1 MEGKDLL
8 ALCRAGRKVE
18 EIYYCP
24 GSDLGTDDEKIGEFE
39 ELGIDVIK
47 ISKLA
52 FSKASYRSAG
62 QGLIGVVRSWE
73 LLLKPESMKGTDLS
87 WYLMM
92 WKSRGIWERFYVV
105 LKHLGQRASYCRTH
119 RLIFLIPMWFDHL
132 VD

>member
-1 MEGKDLL
+1 MRNK
-8 ALCRAGRKVE
+8 
-18 EIYYCP
+18 
-24 GSDLGTDDEKIGEFE
+24 KIGEFE

-73 LLLKPESMKGTDLS
+73 LLLKPESMKGD
-87 WYLMM
+87 
-92 WKSRGIWERFYVV
+92 GPIVV
-105 LKHLGQRASYCRTH
+105 LDDVEKPGNLGAILRALKHLGQRVSYCRTH